1 MYTGWPFPFHS
12 INQCVNTCVRLI
24 TYWFL
29 ITWLQ
34 LAAPASV
41 SKPLRLPRA
50 CPSPAPLHFLT
61 PVVVTVST
69 FEEAVEAIKE
79 NKAISQDEQLALYGL
94 YKQANIGDV
103 NIERPG
109 MLNMS
114 GKAKWDAW
122 KKEEGKTNDE
132 AKAAYVTLV
141 GELNAKYA

>member
-1 MYTGWPFPFHS
+1 
-12 INQCVNTCVRLI
+12 
-24 TYWFL
+24 
-29 ITWLQ
+29 
-34 LAAPASV
+34 
-41 SKPLRLPRA
+41 
-50 CPSPAPLHFLT
+50 
-61 PVVVTVST
+61 VST

>member
-1 MYTGWPFPFHS
+1 M
-12 INQCVNTCVRLI
+12 
-24 TYWFL
+24 
-29 ITWLQ
+29 
-34 LAAPASV
+34 
-41 SKPLRLPRA
+41 
-50 CPSPAPLHFLT
+50 
-61 PVVVTVST
+61 ST
-69 FEEAVEAIKE
+69 FAEAVEAIKE

>member
-1 MYTGWPFPFHS
+1 M
-12 INQCVNTCVRLI
+12 
-24 TYWFL
+24 
-29 ITWLQ
+29 
-34 LAAPASV
+34 
-41 SKPLRLPRA
+41 
-50 CPSPAPLHFLT
+50 
-61 PVVVTVST
+61 ST